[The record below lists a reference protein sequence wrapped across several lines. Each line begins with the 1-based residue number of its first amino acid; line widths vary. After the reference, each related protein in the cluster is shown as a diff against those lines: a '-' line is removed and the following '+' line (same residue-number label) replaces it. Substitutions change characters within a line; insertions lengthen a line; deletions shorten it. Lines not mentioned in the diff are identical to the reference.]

1 MKTGAARIVAAAL
14 LVGGCR
20 SALAPARAPAFL
32 LDPRTGLEGPF
43 PEAIGRGW
51 DKILSRDWGEALRLF
66 SGQRGEAASIGAIQ
80 ALLGLGRL
88 DEAQASCDD
97 ALKRGGETPP
107 ALAACGEVAARR
119 DEWTA
124 AYDLFEAAV
133 LRVPA
138 SEGLIER
145 RDAAARRA
153 VDALIGKAREE
164 TAGHPADAQA
174 DAERALEISPT
185 RREAMVAA
193 GRAAAAAGDP
203 SAAFARLYAAWKLDP
218 ADVATGE
225 QAGELASKVGR
236 GDAAFE
242 IFAALARTNPRFRDR
257 ARASEEDFVISNW
270 PAGEREIA
278 RARRLTRAGG
288 VTLLW
293 KLLPQIRS
301 VPATAR
307 SPIAS
312 DILSRKDQRILSRAL
327 QLGLLSV
334 DPATHR
340 ARPDVALARI
350 EAVRMLLRAG
360 GLAGLKAGDA
370 CTSKGEKSADVLSAA
385 ARCGLLPSAGRTGV
399 TGPEFRRAISF
410 LQVGHGPEGGAA

>member
-1 MKTGAARIVAAAL
+1 MKTRAARIAAAAL
-14 LVGGCR
+14 LATGCR
-20 SALAPARAPAFL
+20 SALAPERAPAFL
-32 LDPRTGLEGPF
+32 IDPRTGLEGPF
-43 PEAIGRGW
+43 PETIGRGW
-51 DKILSRDWGEALRLF
+51 DRILSHDWGEALRLF
-66 SGQRGEAASIGAIQ
+66 SSQRGEAASIGAIQ

-88 DEAQASCDD
+88 DEAGASCDA
-97 ALKRGGETPP
+97 ALKRGGETAP

-145 RDAAARRA
+145 RDAAASRA
-153 VDALIGKAREE
+153 VAALIDKAREE
-164 TAGHPADAQA
+164 TAQHPADAQA
-174 DAERALEISPT
+174 DAERALEIAPNN
-185 RREAMVAA
+185 RDAMVAA

-203 SAAFARLYAAWKLDP
+203 PAGFARLYAAWKLDP
-218 ADVATGE
+218 ADASTGE
-225 QAGELASKVGR
+225 QAGELARKVGR
-236 GDAAFE
+236 GDASFE
-242 IFAALARTNPRFRDR
+242 IFGALARTDPRFRER
-257 ARASEEDFVISNW
+257 ARESEEEFVISNW

-278 RARRLTRAGG
+278 RAKRLTRAGG

-334 DPATHR
+334 DPSTHR
-340 ARPDVALARI
+340 ARPDAALARI

-360 GLAGLKAGDA
+360 GLVGLKTGDA
-370 CTSKGEKSADVLSAA
+370 CAAKGEKSADVLSAA
-385 ARCGLLPSAGRTGV
+385 ARCGLLPSAARTGV

-410 LQVGHGPEGGAA
+410 LQVRRGTEGGAA

>member
-14 LVGGCR
+14 LLGGCR

-43 PEAIGRGW
+43 PETIGRGW
-51 DKILSRDWGEALRLF
+51 DKILSREWEEALRLF
-66 SGQRGEAASIGAIQ
+66 SGQRGDAAAIGAIQ

-88 DEAQASCDD
+88 DEAHASCDA
-97 ALKRGGETPP
+97 ALKRGGETAP

-119 DEWTA
+119 DEWPA
-124 AYDLFEAAV
+124 AYDLFEAVV

-153 VDALIGKAREE
+153 VDALIEKSREE
-164 TAGHPADAQA
+164 IAGHPADAQA
-174 DAERALEISPT
+174 DAERALEISPS

-193 GRAAAAAGDP
+193 GRAATAAGDL

-218 ADVATGE
+218 ADVSTGE

-236 GDAAFE
+236 GDASFE
-242 IFAALARTNPRFRDR
+242 IFTALARIDPRFRER
-257 ARASEEDFVISNW
+257 ARESEEDFVISNW
-270 PAGEREIA
+270 PSAEREIA

-293 KLLPQIRS
+293 KLMPQIRS
-301 VPATAR
+301 VAASAR

-334 DPATHR
+334 DPSTHR

-350 EAVRMLLRAG
+350 EAVHMLLRAG

-370 CTSKGEKSADVLSAA
+370 CASKGEKSAEVLSAA
-385 ARCGLLPSAGRTGV
+385 ARCGLLPPAGRTGV

-410 LQVGHGPEGGAA
+410 LQVGRGPQGGAA